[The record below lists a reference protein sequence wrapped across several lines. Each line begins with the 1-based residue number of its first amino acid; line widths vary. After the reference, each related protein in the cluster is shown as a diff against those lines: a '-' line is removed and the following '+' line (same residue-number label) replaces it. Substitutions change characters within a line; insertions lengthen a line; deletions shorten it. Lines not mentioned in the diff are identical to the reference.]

1 MPAYVERLRALL
13 HKVNLDGDELML
25 RITGCPNGCA
35 RPYMAEFALVGD
47 GPKSYQMW
55 VGGSPVLAERTGFA
69 LKDRVPADNWEATL
83 EPLLEA
89 FKKGRTGPSEAF
101 GDFIH
106 RMGETQA
113 KALVA

>member
-1 MPAYVERLRALL
+1 MPTYIERLRALL

-55 VGGSPVLAERTGFA
+55 VGGSPVLAERNGCPDS
-69 LKDRVPADNWEATL
+69 LV
-83 EPLLEA
+83 
-89 FKKGRTGPSEAF
+89 
-101 GDFIH
+101 H
-106 RMGETQA
+106 RRP
-113 KALVA
+113 KN